1 MSEYKQYITEAQEN
15 GNVMISEDVIETIV
29 DQALTEVE
37 GLERLNIKTGAEI
50 VDLIGGKN
58 WGKGIK
64 VQIGENDELVIE
76 CNIIVKF
83 DYAVVDVAKNCQS
96 AVANA
101 VESVTGVHVDAV
113 NVNVCGIVRQ

>member
-37 GLERLNIKTGAEI
+37 GLEHLNIKTGAEI